1 MWWTSNFS
9 VSMLKWNSLCPMF
22 TDVHLDFEK
31 KIADFMGTPDSILY
45 SYGLATT
52 TSVIPAFCK
61 AGDLILA

>member
-1 MWWTSNFS
+1 MHKLNSPC
-9 VSMLKWNSLCPMF
+9 LKL

-31 KIADFMGTPDSILY
+31 KIADFMGTQDSILY

-61 AGDLILA
+61 AGDLIIA